1 MRPSR
6 KERYR
11 AERIL
16 MNRVLNYTNVTR
28 QELEDLLAD
37 HAPDLILTGQHHVR
51 ATLINL
57 NRCFSSVSGRY
68 LCIFDTRTRVYTVS
82 DEAREFCDEFLLR
95 SDGSYRHP
103 ISIKQMRDWDRSLRG
118 ME

>member
-6 KERYR
+6 KDRYR

-16 MNRVLNYTNVTR
+16 MNRVLNYTDVTR
-28 QELEDLLAD
+28 QELQDLLAD
-37 HAPDLILTGQHHVR
+37 QSPEMLTGQYQVR
-51 ATLINL
+51 ATLVNL
-57 NRCFSSVSGRY
+57 NRCFSSLTGRY

-103 ISIKQMRDWDRSLRG
+103 ISMKQMRDWDRSLRG

>member
-1 MRPSR
+1 MKTSR
-6 KERYR
+6 KDRYR

-16 MNRVLNYTNVTR
+16 MNRVLNYTDVTR
-28 QELEDLLAD
+28 QELQDLLAD
-37 HAPDLILTGQHHVR
+37 QTPETLTGQYQVR
-51 ATLINL
+51 ATLVNL
-57 NRCFSSVSGRY
+57 NRCFSSLTGRY

-103 ISIKQMRDWDRSLRG
+103 ISMKQQRDWDNSLRG